1 MGIATA
7 PWSRGRGSTAWT
19 SKVSGRMLQC
29 VPRRARSEQRQSG
42 VSGLLIAPVV
52 VVALQQRAPVGVVLH
67 PVHSAA
73 ADARSRLTA
82 ALLHP
87 AFRALHHALGKV
99 ALVHGD
105 EVIVDLTLVV
115 VRHVPLLVPGS
126 CILGMSP
133 AEEKAFII
141 EGPLLRRAATRLHKG
156 R

>member
-7 PWSRGRGSTAWT
+7 PWSRGRGSPAST

-29 VPRRARSEQRQSG
+29 VPRRARSEPRQSG

-67 PVHSAA
+67 SVHSAA
-73 ADARSRLTA
+73 AAAPSRPTA

-115 VRHVPLLVPGS
+115 VRHVRLLVPGS
-126 CILGMSP
+126 CILRM
-133 AEEKAFII
+133 
-141 EGPLLRRAATRLHKG
+141 
-156 R
+156 

>member
-7 PWSRGRGSTAWT
+7 PWSRGRGSPAWT

-29 VPRRARSEQRQSG
+29 VPRRARSEQSQSG
-42 VSGLLIAPVV
+42 VSGLLIALVV

-67 PVHSAA
+67 PVHAA
-73 ADARSRLTA
+73 PADARSRLAA

-99 ALVHGD
+99 PLVHGD

-126 CILGMSP
+126 HLEDECGGR
-133 AEEKAFII
+133 
-141 EGPLLRRAATRLHKG
+141 EG
-156 R
+156 